1 MQLTVREVSKCL
13 NVSEATVIRWVRQRN
28 LPARRVA
35 GQHRFNRVE
44 VMEWATA
51 NQIKVSPEVFKHLQV
66 DEEPVPMLAEA
77 LAEGGIVYD
86 LPSANK
92 EQALRAVVHE
102 LPVPKDTNREL
113 LVHLFLAR
121 EASASTALG
130 NGIAIPHVK
139 SPIVVSVVKP
149 MITLAF
155 LAEPIDFGAFDGKPV
170 HTFFTIISPT
180 TRGHLQLL
188 SRLSIALHDGP
199 FREVLGRKAPRAEIL
214 REVRRIESSLAVADG
229 GFGKVPS

>member
-51 NQIKVSPEVFKHLQV
+51 NQIKVSPEVFNHLIV
-66 DEEPVPMLAEA
+66 DEDPIPSLADA
-77 LAEGGIVYD
+77 IAEGGIVYD
-86 LPSANK
+86 LPSENK
-92 EQALRAVVHE
+92 EQALRAVVQE
-102 LPVPKDTNREL
+102 LPVPKNTNREL
-113 LVHLFLAR
+113 LAHLFLAR

-139 SPIVVSVVKP
+139 SPIVVPVAKP

-155 LAEPIDFGAFDGKPV
+155 LAQPIDFGAFDKAPV

-180 TRGHLQLL
+180 TRSHLQLL
-188 SRLSIALHDGP
+188 SRLSIALHDAP
-199 FREVLGRKAPRAEIL
+199 LRAVLGRKAPRAEIL
-214 REVRRIESSLAVADG
+214 RELRRVESQMGQPNGEAG
-229 GFGKVPS
+229 NPPT